1 MSLPRAPVPR
11 TTQVRVLGT
20 LLKGP
25 PCVTDEWEYAVADIW
40 ISKLKEQLNDHHK
53 AGGNV
58 PPMTSSFN
66 DTENI
71 FLGESVWKVL
81 VSWYGLGE
89 DYNLH
94 RRPCSSKY
102 IRIPGQGDSYILADK
117 HLDFIHMTVC
127 LLDHI
132 DCVDKQHFVQV
143 FFWEDV
149 NFLDLLLCR
158 SIGASIDNG
167 HRIWASVKID
177 ENEVFL
183 GTLDSP
189 EIVTAGSFGA
199 FLTLKVPGLL
209 EKLIKRHGLPPPTA
223 SQASL
228 DSFSSAKGHLSEVL
242 QRLGISVMLCLEE
255 TGGKQPYPLHQ
266 RISCLSG
273 ISPNL
278 LVAHQQH
285 NWSRVLDDTLNSF
298 EKEVQ
303 FLVTTKRD
311 EVFQDVEKLIKDK
324 SAAAEQLEQEV
335 GKAKSELDVQ
345 EKRFRE
351 REKDL
356 DEREHDLNVKVDK
369 FKRGLTDYL
378 MQRKKL
384 EEELKRIEEQN
395 KFTDTKVELNVGGS
409 RYTTS
414 TVTLTKEPDSLLA
427 LMFSGRHHVQKDG
440 EGSYFIDRD
449 GTNFRHIL
457 NYLRDG
463 KRSLDSLRNQTALLQ
478 EILVEADF
486 FRLSGLSLAIN
497 TMRSSQTSGTCSSMP
512 TQY

>member
-1 MSLPRAPVPR
+1 MSLPRAPLSR
-11 TTQVRVLGT
+11 TTQMRVLGT
-20 LLKGP
+20 LMKGP
-25 PCVTDEWEYAVADIW
+25 PCVADEWEYAVSDVW
-40 ISKLKEQLNDHHK
+40 IGQLKDLLNDHQTT
-53 AGGNV
+53 GGPV

-66 DTENI
+66 DTDNI
-71 FLGESVWKVL
+71 FLGESIWKVL

-94 RRPCSSKY
+94 RRLCSSKY
-102 IRIPGQGDSYILADK
+102 MQVPGQGDSYILADK
-117 HLDFIHMTVC
+117 HLDFIHISVC

-132 DCVDKQHFVQV
+132 DCVDKQHFIQV

-149 NFLDLLLCR
+149 NFLELLLCR
-158 SIGASIDNG
+158 SIGVSIDQG
-167 HRIWASVKID
+167 HRIWASIKKD

-189 EIVTAGSFGA
+189 EICTAGSFGG
-199 FLTLKVPGLL
+199 FLSLKLPGLR
-209 EKLIKRHGLPPPTA
+209 EKLKKRHGLPPPTA

-228 DSFSSAKGHLSEVL
+228 DSFSSAKGHLAEVL
-242 QRLGISVMLCLEE
+242 QRLGISIMLCLEE
-255 TGGKQPYPLHQ
+255 TGRKQPYPLHQ
-266 RISCLSG
+266 RVSCLSG

-278 LVAHQQH
+278 VVAQQQH
-285 NWSRVLDDTLNSF
+285 DWSRVLDEALNTF

-303 FLVTTKRD
+303 FLVKTKRD
-311 EVFQDVEKLIKDK
+311 EVCQDVEKLIKDK
-324 SAAAEQLEQEV
+324 ITDAEKLEQDV
-335 GKAKSELDVQ
+335 GKAKAELGVQ
-345 EKRFRE
+345 EKRFKE

-395 KFTDTKVELNVGGS
+395 IFTDTKVELNVGGS
-409 RYTTS
+409 KYTTS
-414 TVTLTKEPDSLLA
+414 TITLTKEPDSLLA
-427 LMFSGRHHVQKDG
+427 LMFSGRHHVQKDAD
-440 EGSYFIDRD
+440 GSYFIDRD

-457 NYLRDG
+457 NYMRDG
-463 KRSLDSLRNQTALLQ
+463 MRSIDSLRNQTALLQ

-486 FRLSGLSLAIN
+486 FRLSGLSQAIN
-497 TMRSSQTSGTCSSMP
+497 AMRSSQTSGTCSSMP
-512 TQY
+512 AQY